1 MATRILVV
9 EDDTDVRITLRLL
22 LEDEGYDVIE
32 AADGE
37 TAMARLASDHPA
49 LVLLDLKLPNMSG
62 FEVCRAMRQAGDIPI
77 IVVTAQV
84 DSYDVVA
91 GLEAGA
97 DDYVTKPYVGKEL
110 AARIRAALR
119 RVQGLTAGIDRHVH
133 DDLEVRVSEGVV
145 MLRDQPVHLTKTE
158 FLLLATLL
166 DSRGRILSREQLGS
180 LVWGYEYLGDTR
192 LVDVHI
198 RRLRT
203 KIEDDPSNPV
213 HVLTVRGLGYKFSP

>member
-9 EDDTDVRITLRLL
+9 EDDTDVRVTLRLL

-37 TAMARLASDHPA
+37 QALTRLDAEHPA
-49 LVLLDLKLPNMSG
+49 LVLLDLKLPGMSG
-62 FEVCRAMRQAGDIPI
+62 FDVCRTMRKTGDVPI

-97 DDYVTKPYVGKEL
+97 DDYVTKPYVAKEL

-119 RVQGLTAGIDRHVH
+119 RSHPVAAGVDRHVH
-133 DDLEVRVSEGVV
+133 GDLEVRVAEGIVLRGSE
-145 MLRDQPVHLTKTE
+145 PVHLTKTE

-166 DSRGRILSREQLGS
+166 DARGRILSREQLGS
-180 LVWGYEYLGDTR
+180 LVWGYDYLGDTR

-203 KIEDDPSNPV
+203 KIEDDPSFPQ
-213 HVLTVRGLGYKFSP
+213 HVLTMRGLGYKFAP